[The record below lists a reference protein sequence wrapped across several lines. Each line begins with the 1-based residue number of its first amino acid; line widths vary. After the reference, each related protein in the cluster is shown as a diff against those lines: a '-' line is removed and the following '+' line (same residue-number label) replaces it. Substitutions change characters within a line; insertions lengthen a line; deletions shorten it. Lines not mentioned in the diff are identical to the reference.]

1 VRVNDG
7 GVNPLRQ
14 LTLGKLRKGPGESSP
29 AGDILLLFPTT
40 DSVKAVFVNKD
51 VRSIIQAAFGSYDRS
66 ACNSFGGFSQTSETG
81 SQFRVLPDQRAG
93 LRFFAAS

>member
-1 VRVNDG
+1 MKNKRLAQIERRIEKIKAELAEIG
-7 GVNPLRQ
+7 EMRPGSLTRQ
-14 LTLGKLRKGPGESSP
+14 YKDPES
-29 AGDILLLFPTT
+29 
-40 DSVKAVFVNKD
+40 AVFVNKD